1 MQLKL
6 TKWGADG
13 KFGEPHP
20 CRGVLRRRLPKE
32 IVLGCVGTDT
42 ALTFSFCEKTVSTP
56 SAPTSERVSIAVRR
70 HQWEAVQADPLHPHL
85 AAVPCLRPIGTS
97 LPTK

>member
-32 IVLGCVGTDT
+32 IVLGCVETDT

-70 HQWEAVQADPLHPHL
+70 RQREMVQADLCHPHP
-85 AAVPCLRPIGTS
+85 AAVPCPCLIGTS
-97 LPTK
+97 PATK